1 MKLLSKAFK
10 TPIFSL
16 SFSIALAFILFSI
29 SACTNTTKPEDTK
42 KFAVEETQVKT
53 DNTNDAKFLIAAA
66 QINLEEIQLGQ
77 LAQRNS
83 TMRDVKEL
91 GKMMEAD
98 HTKALKEVKDLANL
112 KQVTVPATLTDEG
125 QSAYMKLV
133 KKTGKDFD
141 KSYCDMMVDGHK
153 EAISKF
159 EKEVNESSDSDI
171 KSWATSMLP
180 GLKMHLDHATS
191 CQKECVKM

>member
-16 SFSIALAFILFSI
+16 SFYVALAFILFSL

-42 KFAVEETQVKT
+42 KVAVEESQVKT
-53 DNTNDAKFLIAAA
+53 DNTNDAKFLVAAA
-66 QINLEEIQLGQ
+66 KINLEEIQLGQ

-83 TMRDVKEL
+83 TMREVKEL

-98 HTKALKEVKDLANL
+98 HSKALKELKDLATL
-112 KQVTVPATLTDEG
+112 KQVTVPLTLTDDG

-133 KKTGKDFD
+133 KKQVK
-141 KSYCDMMVDGHK
+141 
-153 EAISKF
+153 ISINRT
-159 EKEVNESSDSDI
+159 VI
-171 KSWATSMLP
+171 
-180 GLKMHLDHATS
+180 
-191 CQKECVKM
+191 